1 VDWLERDFA
10 AFAVAEPEGGAAEGL
25 ALASP
30 GTAASAPEEDGDAE
44 ALWYAAAGGP
54 GSGEFRATGAGFPP
68 PPEKAQASRPST
80 ARPAAKVTA
89 RRRQYVSGSSDPL
102 SSR

>member
-1 VDWLERDFA
+1 VAAGSDAEAVGVDWLERDFA

-54 GSGEFRATGAGFPP
+54 DSDEFR
-68 PPEKAQASRPST
+68 
-80 ARPAAKVTA
+80 A